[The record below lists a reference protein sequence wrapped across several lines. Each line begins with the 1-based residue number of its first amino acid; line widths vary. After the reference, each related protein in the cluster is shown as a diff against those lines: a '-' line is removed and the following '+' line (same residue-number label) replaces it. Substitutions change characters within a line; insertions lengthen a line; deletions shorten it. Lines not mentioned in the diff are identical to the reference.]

1 MSVSRIK
8 FVISIVWKLENDY
21 GNKIYL
27 IQIYVMLIAEKII
40 NHMELVKLPIK
51 QHLSLL
57 HKKQGNIQGN
67 YVLTLIVWLLV

>member
-40 NHMELVKLPIK
+40 NHIELVKLLIK
-51 QHLSLL
+51 QNLSCANKNTWAL
-57 HKKQGNIQGN
+57 
-67 YVLTLIVWLLV
+67 